1 MYAVGGIN
9 INEFKNISLSHI
21 YFTKLKLSHIFD
33 TKNRFS
39 SYKSF
44 DANQGDA
51 DLSFANIIFIEINK
65 LTKSS
70 VKVLNNIVKQNS
82 HKEIYIFCDDIENK
96 FLLKFALHFSLHKL
110 ELLENNKENLEKI
123 LLVASKTIIQKRDE
137 KTQVEISRK
146 INSFFSLMLFHKNK
160 LIFVN
165 EKTKILFGTDSIQSI
180 ENIIK
185 NSEEIY
191 TLITESKS
199 KKIDIVMLNS
209 DGEEWN
215 YSFFLDIF
223 NDSNDKLITI
233 IPQNKIENTEA
244 FLSTIDRFKFIE
256 NLKDRL
262 AQNSINQLPMAII
275 NVNISNYQK
284 LLDSSGSIVIHDFIK
299 KFIEKLCFYKDSC
312 QDLSQWNPHFFI
324 FLMEGSSFETVK
336 EELDSMHQ
344 KLIYSEI
351 DDEVSPVITSSAL
364 RIDKLAINDI
374 INSIEQISLH
384 EFTYKDFNSSD
395 YFEINHLNDYLEED
409 EQINHYLQSCIAS
422 QTTLKLLNI
431 YKGLCINTA
440 SKILK
445 IKDGSYFIH
454 CENLQAYSMKF
465 DNKTTI
471 QSPDLPK
478 DIEADIKYI
487 NIEKQY
493 AVIENL
499 KYLEFSAN
507 NRQHTRVQPNIRTP
521 LAFKYDKYSYQGEI
535 LDISTHAIAIIF
547 NHSLSDE
554 LNSKIVELQ
563 FKLPDSEMNDGVVN
577 ICITGKVVHVSEV
590 NITKSK
596 IVVMIN
602 LEAPYDS
609 YLLKYMYDRQKELIL
624 ELKRAIK
631 IHKRV

>member
-1 MYAVGGIN
+1 M
-9 INEFKNISLSHI
+9 
-21 YFTKLKLSHIFD
+21 
-33 TKNRFS
+33 
-39 SYKSF
+39 
-44 DANQGDA
+44 
-51 DLSFANIIFIEINK
+51 SFANIIFIEINR

-70 VKVLNNIVKQNS
+70 VKVLNNIVKQNG
-82 HKEIYIFCDDIENK
+82 HKEIYIFCDDVENK

-123 LLVASKTIIQKRDE
+123 LLAASKTMIQKRDE

-146 INSFFSLMLFHKNK
+146 INSFFSLMLFHQNR

-165 EKTKILFGTDSIQSI
+165 EKTKTLFNIDSIESI

-191 TLITESKS
+191 SLIVENES
-199 KKIDIVMLNS
+199 KKIDIAMLNS
-209 DGEEWN
+209 NGEEWN

-256 NLKDRL
+256 NLKDKL
-262 AQNSINQLPMAII
+262 AQNYITQLPMAII

-284 LLDSSGSIVIHDFIK
+284 LLDSSGSIVVHDFIK

-324 FLMEGSSFETVK
+324 FLMEGSSFETIK

-344 KLIYSEI
+344 KLIYSDI

-384 EFTYKDFNSSD
+384 EFTHKDFNSDD
-395 YFEINHLNDYLEED
+395 YFELNHLDDYLEED
-409 EQINHYLQSCIAS
+409 EQIHHYLQSCIAS
-422 QTTLKLLNI
+422 QTPLKLLNI

-440 SKILK
+440 SKIFK
-445 IKDGSYFIH
+445 IKDDSYFIH

-465 DNKTTI
+465 DNKTTL

-478 DIEADIKYI
+478 DIEADIKYL

-521 LAFKYDKYSYQGEI
+521 LTFKYDKYSYQGEI
-535 LDISTHAIAIIF
+535 LDISINAIAIKF
-547 NHSLSDE
+547 NHSFSLE
-554 LNSKIVELQ
+554 LNLKEVKLQ
-563 FKLPDSEMNDGVVN
+563 FKLPDSSMTEGFLSMDISGKVVN
-577 ICITGKVVHVSEV
+577 ISLVD
-590 NITKSK
+590 ITKSK
-596 IVVMIN
+596 VVI
-602 LEAPYDS
+602 LIDLKPPYDS

-631 IHKRV
+631 VQTMRA